1 MADRELLANDA
12 SVWPPAKRGSALR
25 ESTPSTSAARS
36 VVNQEP
42 DDPDA
47 RLMTLVSGGDLA
59 AFRVLVDRYQHRL
72 VNVLYHIVVDQA
84 EAEDLAQDVFLKI
97 YKAAGRYRPDA
108 KFSTWLY
115 RIATNTAL
123 NALKAKRRRP
133 TVSLDEM
140 EEQGRPTPA
149 LAGAPEPPDRVL
161 ERRRSVRAVQRA
173 LRQLPER
180 QRMAVILHRFEGLSY
195 QEIAEA
201 LSVSVDAVD
210 AMLRRAKA
218 SLRDALAP
226 YHPGRDA

>member
-1 MADRELLANDA
+1 M
-12 SVWPPAKRGSALR
+12 
-25 ESTPSTSAARS
+25 
-36 VVNQEP
+36 
-42 DDPDA
+42 
-47 RLMTLVSGGDLA
+47 LVGGGDLA
-59 AFRVLVDRYQHRL
+59 AFRALVDRHQHRL
-72 VNVLYHIVVDQA
+72 VNVLYHIVLDQA
-84 EAEDLAQDVFLKI
+84 EAEDLAQDVFLKV

-108 KFSTWLY
+108 KFSTWFY

-140 EEQGRPTPA
+140 EEQGRSAPA

-161 ERRRSVRAVQRA
+161 ERVRIVQAVTGA

-180 QRMAVILHRFEGLSY
+180 QRTAVILHRFEGLSY
-195 QEIAEA
+195 QEIGEA
-201 LSVSVDAVD
+201 LSVSTDAVD

-226 YHPGRDA
+226 FHPTRGL

>member
-1 MADRELLANDA
+1 
-12 SVWPPAKRGSALR
+12 
-25 ESTPSTSAARS
+25 
-36 VVNQEP
+36 
-42 DDPDA
+42 
-47 RLMTLVSGGDLA
+47 
-59 AFRVLVDRYQHRL
+59 

-123 NALKAKRRRP
+123 NAPKAKRRRP

-149 LAGAPEPPDRVL
+149 LAGALEPPDRVL
-161 ERRRSVRAVQRA
+161 ERRRSVRAVQRT